1 MSASESGR
9 GERNGLRPTR
19 AALIRPG
26 IERGA
31 VSGR

>member
-9 GERNGLRPTR
+9 SERSGRRPTR

-26 IERGA
+26 IEQ
-31 VSGR
+31 GR